1 MSTRFLAIFAL
12 TALVLTTP
20 SATTAQGYDVL
31 IRNGTVIDGTG
42 APGYKADV
50 AISGDR
56 IVAISRTPIDAALA
70 RTVIDATG
78 RVVTPGFIDNHSH
91 TQLSIADDPLSEN
104 FLRQGITTMVA
115 SLHSGD
121 QPSPRRPTWL
131 TSPGIRGRGSR

>member
-1 MSTRFLAIFAL
+1 MPTRFLAIFAL
-12 TALVLTTP
+12 IALVLTTP

-50 AISGDR
+50 AIAGDR

-78 RVVTPGFIDNHSH
+78 RVVTPGFIDN
-91 TQLSIADDPLSEN
+91 Q
-104 FLRQGITTMVA
+104 
-115 SLHSGD
+115 
-121 QPSPRRPTWL
+121 
-131 TSPGIRGRGSR
+131 